1 MIRLRTPS
9 GARAVVPEKV
19 AAALMLRGFTPIE
32 EEAASTP
39 EVAPPVEEEEAQKPR
54 RKRKPAEKA
63 PEAIV

>member
-39 EVAPPVEEEEAQKPR
+39 EVAPPVEEEAPQPR
-54 RKRKPAEKA
+54 RKRRPAAKA
-63 PEAIV
+63 PEALA